1 MRRSTAAVVTATA
14 IALILPATTATATTT
29 TAAAA
34 STPRFLAPADL
45 PPHPSSDWYAGAVT
59 AGVPDPVPFCY
70 GQALPGATS
79 RYREF
84 WTDLDANA
92 RQVTVVEKDRASAKR
107 LAELLRRS
115 VKQCAARTEEQYP
128 EADVRGRD
136 LGRLAV
142 EEGARLYAVQVAT
155 EYTQDVHLFSVGRDD
170 RTVTVVQ
177 WGQMGRIKDAPVA
190 AFRATARTSVA
201 KLY

>member
-14 IALILPATTATATTT
+14 IALTLPATTATAAT
-29 TAAAA
+29 AA

-92 RQVTVVEKDRASAKR
+92 RQVTVVEKDRASAKG

-115 VKQCAARTEEQYP
+115 VRQCAARTEAQYP
-128 EADVRGRD
+128 DVDATVRD
-136 LGRLAV
+136 LGRLNV
-142 EEGARLYAVQVAT
+142 EEGARLYAVQVTT
-155 EYTQDVHLFSVGRDD
+155 EYTRDVHLFSVGRDD

-177 WGQMGRIKDAPVA
+177 WGQMGRFKDAPVT
-190 AFRATARTSVA
+190 AFRNTARTSVA

>member
-14 IALILPATTATATTT
+14 IALTLPATTATAAT
-29 TAAAA
+29 AA
-34 STPRFLAPADL
+34 STPGFLAPADL

-84 WTDLDANA
+84 WTDLDAGA
-92 RQVTVVEKDRASAKR
+92 RQVTVVEKDRASAKG

-115 VKQCAARTEEQYP
+115 VKQCAARTEAQYP
-128 EADVRGRD
+128 DVDAEVRD
-136 LGRLAV
+136 LGRVNV
-142 EEGARLYAVQVAT
+142 EEGARLYAVQVTTA
-155 EYTQDVHLFSVGRDD
+155 YTRDIHLFSVGRDD

-177 WGQMGRIKDAPVA
+177 WGQMGRFKDAPVA

-201 KLY
+201 KLH

>member
-14 IALILPATTATATTT
+14 IALTLPATTATAAT
-29 TAAAA
+29 AA

-84 WTDLDANA
+84 WTDLDASA
-92 RQVTVVEKDRASAKR
+92 RQVTVVEKDRASAR
-107 LAELLRRS
+107 TLAELLRRS
-115 VKQCAARTEEQYP
+115 VRQCAARTEAHHP
-128 EADVRGRD
+128 DVDATVRD
-136 LGRLAV
+136 LGRLNV
-142 EEGARLYAVQVAT
+142 EEGARLYAVQVTT
-155 EYTQDVHLFSVGRDD
+155 EYTRDVHLFSVGRDD

-177 WGQMGRIKDAPVA
+177 WGQMGRFKDAPVA
-190 AFRATARTSVA
+190 AFRNTARTSVA